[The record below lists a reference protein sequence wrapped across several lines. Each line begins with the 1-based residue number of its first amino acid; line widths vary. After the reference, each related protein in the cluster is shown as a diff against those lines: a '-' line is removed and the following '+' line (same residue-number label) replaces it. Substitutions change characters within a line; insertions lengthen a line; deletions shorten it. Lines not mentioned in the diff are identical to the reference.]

1 MNQEQ
6 RKENR
11 TRFLQILLFVITLI
25 TTTLAGAEWIY
36 GHYLLFD
43 SEGNFGY
50 NSFYDIDKFLF
61 SLQFSIAFLGIL
73 TFHEFGHYFV
83 ARWHQVKVTLPYYIP
98 FWFSG
103 LLSIGTF
110 GAFIRI
116 KQVID
121 SRKKFFD
128 IGIAGPLAG
137 FVVAIVVLVYGF
149 THLPPADYIFTIHP
163 EYLQYGSQYAD
174 FVYKEEA
181 GNFYIGTNLLFW
193 ILENTLAD
201 SSLVPNHYEMMHYPF
216 LFAGYLACFFTALN
230 LMPIGQLDGGHIL
243 YGLVGG
249 KWHTY
254 ISTTLFMLFV
264 YYAGLGIVTPWIVT
278 DVFDN
283 QVLIYLLV
291 LYFIFSK
298 VGNGFRNT
306 LLMALTVLVAQF
318 LTSYFLPEAEG
329 YSGWLVFA
337 FILGRFLGIYHPVA
351 AQDDPLDMKRKVL
364 GYISLA
370 IFILCF
376 TPQPFVLE

>member
-149 THLPPADYIFTIHP
+149 THLPPVDYIFTIHP
-163 EYLQYGSQYAD
+163 EYLQYGSQYTD